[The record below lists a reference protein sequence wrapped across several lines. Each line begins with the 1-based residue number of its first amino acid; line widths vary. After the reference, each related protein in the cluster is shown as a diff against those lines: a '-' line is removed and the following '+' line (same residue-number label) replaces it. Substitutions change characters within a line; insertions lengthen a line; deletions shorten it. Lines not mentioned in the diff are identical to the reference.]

1 MKRSGVYK
9 LAVISVL
16 LMLVVAGCTTP
27 KADPCP
33 TTAPISCPTAAS
45 LSCPTT
51 APISCPTN
59 AVKANPLTNAWRWG
73 GDTSNVN
80 VIISFNPGDQCTMEI
95 INPIEGGAM
104 RYEIVT
110 NDQTY
115 QNYVIWTLTL
125 DPGKTIED
133 LKNAP
138 QSPYNPPSFA
148 GVVNGNIVS
157 PMSRAWIFSLPD
169 MTKGPFYFVCMVQG
183 PQDIK
188 IIDHLGPV
196 EVSAK

>member
-1 MKRSGVYK
+1 MKLKQVFSIGIELV
-9 LAVISVL
+9 LVIL
-16 LMLVVAGCTTP
+16 LVTACVAP
-27 KADPCP
+27 KAEPCP
-33 TTAPISCPTAAS
+33 TTAP

-51 APISCPTN
+51 VTQP
-59 AVKANPLTNAWRWG
+59 NPLINTWRWG
-73 GDTSNVN
+73 GDSSNVN
-80 VIISFNPGDQCTMEI
+80 VVITFNPGDQCSMEI
-95 INPIEGGAM
+95 INPIEGPAM

-133 LKNAP
+133 LKAAP
-138 QSPYNPPSFA
+138 QSPYNPPRFVS
-148 GVVNGNIVS
+148 VVNGNVVS
-157 PMSRAWIFSLPD
+157 SMSRSWIFSLPD
-169 MTKGPFYFVCMVQG
+169 MTKGPFYFICMVQG

-196 EVSAK
+196 EVP